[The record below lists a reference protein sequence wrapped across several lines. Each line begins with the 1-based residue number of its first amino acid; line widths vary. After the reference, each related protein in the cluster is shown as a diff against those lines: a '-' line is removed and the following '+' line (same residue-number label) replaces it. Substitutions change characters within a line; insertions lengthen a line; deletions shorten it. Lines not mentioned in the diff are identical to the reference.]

1 MRNPSEKKF
10 GDVNHL
16 AACKLNADVHT
27 ILCLISPNHPNSF
40 LMDFHIKIS
49 LHFPV
54 FILINIL
61 LLSVDI
67 SVKFLMLN

>member
-1 MRNPSEKKF
+1 M
-10 GDVNHL
+10 
-16 AACKLNADVHT
+16 NADVHT
-27 ILCLISPNHPNSF
+27 ILCLISPNHPHSF
-40 LMDFHIKIS
+40 LMDVHIKIP

-61 LLSVDI
+61 LQSVDI

>member
-1 MRNPSEKKF
+1 VRNPSEKKF
-10 GDVNHL
+10 GDVTRIE
-16 AACKLNADVHT
+16 ACKMNADVHT
-27 ILCLISPNHPNSF
+27 ILCLISPNHPHSF
-40 LMDFHIKIS
+40 LMDVHIKIP

-61 LLSVDI
+61 LQSVEI